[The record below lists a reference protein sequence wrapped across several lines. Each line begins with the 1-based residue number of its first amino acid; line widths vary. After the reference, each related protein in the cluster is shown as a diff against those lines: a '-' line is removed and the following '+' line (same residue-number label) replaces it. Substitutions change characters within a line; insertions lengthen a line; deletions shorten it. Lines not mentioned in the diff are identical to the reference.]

1 MNWEPRVRTPTWPVS
16 ESLGQPEV
24 RARGRQRNVLESSM
38 GFEGIGEIIATR
50 RLYFLDEKDHKR
62 TVSVF
67 VGKPQESSDS
77 PGYHCPF
84 QVIGI
89 GGQETHLAQGLDS
102 IHALQSAMILIAA
115 HLNQLND
122 EIGGKL
128 SWEGGP
134 QRELGF
140 L

>member
-1 MNWEPRVRTPTWPVS
+1 
-16 ESLGQPEV
+16 
-24 RARGRQRNVLESSM
+24 M
-38 GFEGIGEIIATR
+38 GFESIGEIIATR
-50 RLYFLDEKDHKR
+50 KLYFIDESDNKR

-67 VGKPQESSDS
+67 VGRPEASSDP

-89 GGQETHLAQGLDS
+89 GTQETHLAQGLDS

-122 EIGGKL
+122 QIGGKL
-128 SWEGGP
+128 SWEGGAP
-134 QRELGF
+134 GELGF

>member
-1 MNWEPRVRTPTWPVS
+1 MSTEPGFELLPGVFREVQDQRKFEPK
-16 ESLGQPEV
+16 ES
-24 RARGRQRNVLESSM
+24 QRNLWESSM
-38 GFEGIGEIIATR
+38 GFESIGEIIATR
-50 RLYFLDEKDHKR
+50 RLYFIDESNTRR

-67 VGKPQESSDS
+67 VGKPEESSDP

-84 QVIGI
+84 QVLGI
-89 GGQETHLAQGLDS
+89 GTQETHLAQGLDS

-115 HLNQLND
+115 HLTQLND
-122 EIGGKL
+122 EIGGRL

-134 QRELGF
+134 QEELGF

>member
-1 MNWEPRVRTPTWPVS
+1 
-16 ESLGQPEV
+16 
-24 RARGRQRNVLESSM
+24 M

-50 RLYFLDEKDHKR
+50 KLHFIDESNTRR

-67 VGKPQESSDS
+67 LGKPEEASDS

-84 QVIGI
+84 QVLGI
-89 GGQETHLAQGLDS
+89 GTQETHLAQGLDS

-128 SWEGGP
+128 SWEGGL
-134 QRELGF
+134 QGELGF

>member
-1 MNWEPRVRTPTWPVS
+1 MNNQPGVGTPNWSVS
-16 ESLGQPEV
+16 QSFGQPEV
-24 RARGRQRNVLESSM
+24 RAAEGQRNVWESSM
-38 GFEGIGEIIATR
+38 GFESIGEIIATR
-50 RLYFLDEKDHKR
+50 KLIFIDESDNKR

-67 VGKPQESSDS
+67 VGKPEESSDS

-84 QVIGI
+84 QVLGI
-89 GGQETHLAQGLDS
+89 GTQETHLAQGLDS

-115 HLNQLND
+115 HLHQLND

-128 SWEGGP
+128 SWDGGP
-134 QRELGF
+134 QGELGF

>member
-1 MNWEPRVRTPTWPVS
+1 
-16 ESLGQPEV
+16 
-24 RARGRQRNVLESSM
+24 M
-38 GFEGIGEIIATR
+38 GFESIGEIIATR
-50 RLYFLDEKDHKR
+50 KLYFIDESDAKR

-67 VGKPQESSDS
+67 VGLPEESSDP
-77 PGYHCPF
+77 PGYHCRF

-89 GGQETHLAQGLDS
+89 GTQETHLAQGLDS

-134 QRELGF
+134 QGELGF

>member
-1 MNWEPRVRTPTWPVS
+1 
-16 ESLGQPEV
+16 
-24 RARGRQRNVLESSM
+24 M
-38 GFEGIGEIIATR
+38 GFECIGEIIATR
-50 RLYFLDEKDHKR
+50 KLYFIDESDTKR

-67 VGKPQESSDS
+67 VGLPEASSDP

-84 QVIGI
+84 QVLGI
-89 GGQETHLAQGLDS
+89 GTQETHLARGLDS

-122 EIGGKL
+122 EIGVKL

-134 QRELGF
+134 QGELGF

>member
-1 MNWEPRVRTPTWPVS
+1 
-16 ESLGQPEV
+16 
-24 RARGRQRNVLESSM
+24 M
-38 GFEGIGEIIATR
+38 GFESIGEIIATR
-50 RLYFLDEKDHKR
+50 KLYFIDASDTRR

-67 VGKPQESSDS
+67 VGLPEESSDP

-89 GGQETHLAQGLDS
+89 GTQETHLAQGLDS

-122 EIGGKL
+122 QIGGKL

-134 QRELGF
+134 LGKLGF

>member
-1 MNWEPRVRTPTWPVS
+1 MD
-16 ESLGQPEV
+16 
-24 RARGRQRNVLESSM
+24 
-38 GFEGIGEIIATR
+38 FDIGEIIATR
-50 RLYFLDEKDHKR
+50 RLYYFDETNQKR

-84 QVIGI
+84 QVLGI

-115 HLNQLND
+115 HLTQLND
-122 EIGGKL
+122 EIGGRL

-134 QRELGF
+134 QEELGF

>member
-1 MNWEPRVRTPTWPVS
+1 
-16 ESLGQPEV
+16 
-24 RARGRQRNVLESSM
+24 M
-38 GFEGIGEIIATR
+38 GFESIGEIIATR
-50 RLYFLDEKDHKR
+50 RLYFLDEINRKR

-67 VGKPQESSDS
+67 IGKPQESSDT

-89 GGQETHLAQGLDS
+89 GGQETHLAKGLDS
-102 IHALQSAMILIAA
+102 IHALQSALILIAA

-134 QRELGF
+134 EGELGF